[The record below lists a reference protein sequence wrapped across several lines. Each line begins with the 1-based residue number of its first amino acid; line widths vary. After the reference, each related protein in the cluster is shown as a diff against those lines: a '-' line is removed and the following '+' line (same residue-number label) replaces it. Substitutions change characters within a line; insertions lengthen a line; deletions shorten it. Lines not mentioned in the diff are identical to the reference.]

1 MARVFV
7 SIGSNIDRDRHIRA
21 ALEALANHF
30 GRLLISPVYESEAV
44 GFDGDAF
51 YNLVVGF
58 DTELGVA
65 DLTTAL
71 RAIEDRN
78 GRHRDGP
85 RFSARTLDIDILLY
99 GQLSG
104 LIDAVQLPRPEILQ
118 HAFVLRPLADI
129 AAGEVHPVVGKT
141 YAELWRM
148 YDQKKQQIRPID
160 FVWRGRLISSLNPA
174 SRATARQTDQ

>member
-21 ALEALANHF
+21 ALDALADHF
-30 GRLLISPVYESEAV
+30 GPLVISPVYESEAV

-58 DTELGVA
+58 DTELSAA

-71 RAIEDRN
+71 RAIEDCN

-85 RFSARTLDIDILLY
+85 RYSARTLDIDILLY
-99 GQLSG
+99 DQLSG

-129 AAGEVHPVVGKT
+129 AADEVHPVVGKT
-141 YAELWRM
+141 YVELWRV
-148 YDQKKQQIRPID
+148 YDQKKQQIWPID
-160 FVWRGRLISSLNPA
+160 FVWRGRLISSA
-174 SRATARQTDQ
+174 QSREQGDRSPN